1 MGRMAALILLVLC
14 LAAPCLAEPATPYA
28 ADTMLYYPMLTA
40 PQQQLFDLIYHVVLR
55 GMERIEL
62 PEGTSYDDARTA
74 MEAVRL
80 DCPELC
86 ALSVGAYSIG
96 YTADQPEQAVAIVP
110 QYCMEA
116 SRQSELV
123 HLARCLAAGASGD
136 EFTREWYFHDLLC
149 RTVTYDLTAS
159 APHTAWGALVEG
171 RAVCD
176 GYARAMTLLC
186 RLAGIRCGMVSGTS
200 TTAKGT
206 NAHAWNILCIDGA
219 WTQLDATF
227 DDLDSEMITSYF
239 YFNLTDEMISIN
251 HTPGDSWALP
261 ACTDMAANWHLRRCA
276 LAQSPEEA
284 ELQMMN
290 GLRSLALGAA
300 GFSLRLAREED
311 YLALFAEL
319 NEWEARYNC
328 ACLPGEELTG
338 ELQIYYCDEQQ
349 SVTIG
354 MEKPCP

>member
-1 MGRMAALILLVLC
+1 MGRMAALILVALC

-28 ADTMLYYPMLTA
+28 ADTMLYYPQLTA

-96 YTADQPEQAVAIVP
+96 YTADRPEQAVTIVP
-110 QYCMEA
+110 QYCMDA

-123 HLARCLAAGASGD
+123 HLARCLAAGAQGD
-136 EFTREWYFHDLLC
+136 DFTREWYFHDLLC
-149 RTVTYDLTAS
+149 CTAAYDLEAS
-159 APHTAWGALVEG
+159 APHSAWGALVEG

-219 WTQLDATF
+219 WTQLDTTF

-276 LAQSPEEA
+276 LAQSLEEA

-319 NEWEARYNC
+319 NEWKARYNG
-328 ACLPGEELTG
+328 ACLPGEELMG

>member
-1 MGRMAALILLVLC
+1 MGRMAALILLALC

-206 NAHAWNILCIDGA
+206 NAHAWNILCIDGV

-227 DDLDSEMITSYF
+227 DDLDSGNFISYF
-239 YFNLTDEMISIN
+239 YFNLTDERMGVN
-251 HTPGDSWALP
+251 HTPGDGWALP
-261 ACTDMAANWHLRRCA
+261 ACTDMSANWHVRRRA

-284 ELQMMN
+284 EVQMMN

-300 GFSLRLAREED
+300 SFSLRLAREED
-311 YLALFAEL
+311 YLALWEEL
-319 NEWEARYNC
+319 GLWGERYNG
-328 ACLPGEELTG
+328 ACLPGEELPG

-349 SVTIG
+349 SVVIG
-354 MEKPCP
+354 LEEPCP